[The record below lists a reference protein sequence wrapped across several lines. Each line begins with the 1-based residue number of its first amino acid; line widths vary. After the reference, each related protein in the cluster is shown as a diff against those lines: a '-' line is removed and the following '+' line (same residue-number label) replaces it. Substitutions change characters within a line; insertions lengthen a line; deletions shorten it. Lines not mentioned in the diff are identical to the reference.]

1 MAESLRH
8 VPVAVGVVF
17 DPEAGFL
24 LFHNDRWKGYAFAM
38 KKCPADVE
46 PADAALAALDDDSP
60 LRFPEAAA
68 RPVAVVGAFGTSGR
82 TGEETYYDYQ
92 VHELDPGPVREGP
105 VADTR
110 AKFFSYDKLL
120 ASPEVTWSAKEIA
133 RAMVE
138 FQEVSVGLI
147 QRQNTGGR
155 EFLLV
160 YHPSYGY
167 FFPTARRKT
176 GSPPEDMAVQ
186 AVHWD
191 TGYTGTFN
199 ATWRAEVPDV
209 HESSRFGVRK
219 REYRFHICPIDVC
232 GVDLTAA
239 DNPLATSLE
248 DLAQAMTKA
257 KKPLGPQGYWGWF
270 TEEQLRAG
278 TRLSPTT
285 AVLLPAVLA

>member
-1 MAESLRH
+1 MARSLRH
-8 VPVAVGVVF
+8 VTVAVGVVF
-17 DPEAGFL
+17 DPDAGFL
-24 LFHNDRWKGYAFAM
+24 LFHNDRWKGYAFPM
-38 KKCPADVE
+38 KKCPPDVE

-60 LRFPEAAA
+60 LRFPEATA
-68 RPVAVVGAFGTSGR
+68 RPIAVVGAFGTSGG
-82 TGEETYYDYQ
+82 TGAETYYDYQ

-110 AKFFSYDKLL
+110 AEFFSYEKLL
-120 ASPEVTWSAKEIA
+120 ASPEVTWSTKEIV

-138 FQEVSVGLI
+138 FQEVSVGVI
-147 QRQNTGGR
+147 QRQNARGR

-176 GSPPEDMAVQ
+176 GSPAEDMAVQ

-191 TGYTGTFN
+191 TGYSGKLT
-199 ATWRAEVPDV
+199 ATRCAEVPNV
-209 HESSRFGVRK
+209 HESTRFGGRK
-219 REYRFHICPIDVC
+219 REYRFHLCRIDVC

-239 DNPLATSLE
+239 GNPLETSIE
-248 DLAQAMTKA
+248 NFAQAMTKA
-257 KKPLGPQGYWGWF
+257 KVPLGPNGYWAWF

-278 TRLSPTT
+278 TGLSPTI